1 MFGYLERQSEKRL
14 YFSYLIKYGLTQ
26 DDLGEPATQSILS
39 QVYENSQ
46 KLSKRFHEPVTRIS
60 RSVVVSAAW
69 ASIYAFLGPRRL
81 VEIDPDHQEFVDE
94 IETEL
99 VCAGQGVS
107 ETFNVYQ
114 HVFQTLLHHD
124 RCHDE
129 VAEILNRY
137 SMFSVQSRPK
147 SGQHNLAYH
156 S

>member
-69 ASIYAFLGPRRL
+69 ASIYALLGPRKL
-81 VEIDPDHQEFVDE
+81 IEIDPDNQEFIDE

-114 HVFQTLLHHD
+114 HVFQTLLRHG
-124 RCHDE
+124 RCHQE
-129 VAEILNRY
+129 VVEILNRN
-137 SMFSVQSRPK
+137 SLFFVENSPK
-147 SGQHNLAYH
+147 SIQHNVIY
-156 S
+156 SS